1 MRQLQFISE
10 YVDDFSYA
18 KNAKEE
24 KQIQLETSVKFTIRF
39 AEKNNLVIGDAIIII
54 HDAGNE
60 GIFRIKLHH
69 LSQFRLETPVTD
81 DAGKKSVHME
91 AAQILYPL
99 WNSTLRSFCAT
110 VNIPIIQ
117 LPPYRVS
124 EDRIQT
130 T

>member
-1 MRQLQFISE
+1 MQKLRFLSE

-24 KQIQLETSVKFTIRF
+24 RKIKLETSVKFTIRF

-54 HDAGNE
+54 HDSENE
-60 GIFRIKLHH
+60 GIFRIKFHH
-69 LSQFRLETPVTD
+69 LSQFRLEAPVSTD
-81 DAGKKSVHME
+81 EEKKSVHME
-91 AAQILYPL
+91 AAQVLYPL
-99 WNSTLRSFCAT
+99 WNSTLRSFCAV
-110 VNIPIIQ
+110 VNIPLIQ
-117 LPPYRVS
+117 LPPYMVS